1 MAKEIDDRVRGMFP
15 FIREYKSIQKAI
27 EIFNRIRPRGREL
40 SAASRVEYR

>member
-27 EIFNRIRPRGREL
+27 EIFNRI
-40 SAASRVEYR
+40 